1 MAAIRSV
8 EVTDKQI
15 SEIELNLAPQNR
27 KDLCKNTK
35 SMIRLRLGDYR
46 EYSPRIRLGEYV
58 RVNYREGGLYVIYS
72 PEDAQRP
79 RAVYHIQPNFEVIN

>member
-1 MAAIRSV
+1 VAGPQFYGGPDLQRAGFWRARGAI
-8 EVTDKQI
+8 
-15 SEIELNLAPQNR
+15 
-27 KDLCKNTK
+27 
-35 SMIRLRLGDYR
+35 G
-46 EYSPRIRLGEYV
+46 EYSHRLRLGEYV